1 MTDVAVT
8 TSTDSFP
15 RWADLLTA
23 AGLQPVSLPCI
34 EIVPASDD
42 ELDLA
47 RRTAAD
53 ADALLLTSPRTVGLL
68 WPEAGMPAV
77 PVAAVGSATAAAV
90 REAGGVIEVV
100 GDAGGDDLVAEW
112 QNLDGRRI
120 VFPHA
125 RGSDLGR
132 LDTLKS
138 RGAHVERF
146 PVYESR
152 PKAPGPDPVDAAVFA
167 SPSSVEG
174 WLISRSLN
182 ELRVVGVIGA
192 TTAQAIS
199 GAGGGV
205 DATTDVPSAESLV
218 EALLVALERKP

>member
-8 TSTDSFP
+8 TSADSFP
-15 RWADLLTA
+15 RWAELLTA

-34 EIVPASDD
+34 EVVPASDD
-42 ELDLA
+42 ELDQA
-47 RRTAAD
+47 RRAAGE
-53 ADALLLTSPRTVGLL
+53 ADALLLTSPRPVGLL
-68 WPEAGMPAV
+68 WPEGGMPAV

-90 REAGGVIEVV
+90 EAAGGVTELV
-100 GDAGGDDLVAEW
+100 GDAGGDDLLAEW
-112 QNLDGRRI
+112 QDVSGRRV

-125 RGSDLGR
+125 LGSDLGR
-132 LDTLKS
+132 LDTLES

-146 PVYESR
+146 PVYEVI
-152 PKAPGPDPVDAAVFA
+152 PTAPGPDPVDAAIFA

-182 ELRVVGVIGA
+182 ELQVVGVIGA
-192 TTAQAIS
+192 TTSEAIS
-199 GAGGGV
+199 LAGG
-205 DATTDVPSAESLV
+205 DADAMADVPSAEAMV